1 MKTRSS
7 ALYKRTA
14 SYRAGGNSWL
24 AAGVSV
30 GFALLPLGVMLWAV
44 PQTGIGFA

>member
-7 ALYKRTA
+7 ALYQRTA
-14 SYRAGGNSWL
+14 RYQRSWL
-24 AAGVSV
+24 TNVVPV

-44 PQTGIGFA
+44 PQTGIGLA

>member
-7 ALYKRTA
+7 ATA
-14 SYRAGGNSWL
+14 HRRGTSSWVGAGTSI
-24 AAGVSV
+24 

-44 PQTGIGFA
+44 PQTGLAFA